1 MKIDIN
7 AIITA
12 FKAAIPYIP
21 VTLRLA
27 LIPLLIGTA
36 VGLIIALIR
45 FYRLPILAKFF
56 SGIITVGK
64 GIPIVLSLIV
74 AYLVFSDAFESISQ
88 ALGWSLQFKDINR
101 EYIAMFVLSLYASI
115 GLSEIFRGALT
126 SIPQDQWDAAASIG
140 LTQVQTI
147 RRVVLPQMVPIVLP
161 MICSQLIVLIKAS
174 ALVSLVSVVDVLN
187 GALIT
192 STTSYTFLESYIAA
206 ALIYWGLSILIEQLS
221 GFFERHYARKF
232 VRGTFV

>member
-1 MKIDIN
+1 MKIDFT
-7 AIITA
+7 AIVTA
-12 FKAAIPYIP
+12 FNAGIPYIP

-27 LIPLLIGTA
+27 FVPLVIGT
-36 VGLIIALIR
+36 VIGLTIAFIR

-64 GIPIVLSLIV
+64 GIPVVLSLIV
-74 AYLVFSDAFESISQ
+74 AYLIFSDAFDQVSQ
-88 ALGWSLQFKDINR
+88 ALGWSIQFKDINR

-126 SIPQDQWDAAASIG
+126 SIPKDQWDAAASIG

-147 RRVVLPQMVPIVLP
+147 RRVILPQLVPIVLP
-161 MICSQLIVLIKAS
+161 MMCSQLISLIKAS

-206 ALIYWGLSILIEQLS
+206 ALIYWGLSIVIEQLS
-221 GFFERHYARKF
+221 GFFERRYARKF
-232 VRGTFV
+232 VRGTLV